1 MFGMDMS
8 EKMRFEIVERGKI
21 FEKFLRA
28 ILDAIIEIK
37 DAICRR
43 MSNQD
48 VGVVG
53 DLVIVAALAFGYA
66 ISHKHGYAVEFQSV
80 NLYAGVT

>member
-1 MFGMDMS
+1 MDMS
-8 EKMRFEIVERGKI
+8 EEMGFEIMERRESFKD
-21 FEKFLRA
+21 FLRA

-37 DAICRR
+37 DSIGRR
-43 MSNQD
+43 MGDQD
-48 VGVVG
+48 VGVIG
-53 DLVIVAALAFGYA
+53 DLVIVAALVFGYA